1 MKRHEFH
8 LRFVAWGGR
17 GRGENSGS
25 DSIKRY
31 NPVGILTGK
40 ERDIKLNY
48 QRWRRQARARRRDG
62 KIVHYFDS
70 GTGRLF
76 SNMKL
81 VFFWFVSCLL
91 FQRRN
96 GIRRN
101 GVENCN
107 LGEIYLSSGKPRV
120 PKIGQTT
127 VSWPRRANEMVC
139 IRGEN
144 VLGRDVG
151 LSPK

>member
-1 MKRHEFH
+1 MNFI
-8 LRFVAWGGR
+8 FVSEQGVGG

-76 SNMKL
+76 TNMKL
-81 VFFWFVSCLL
+81 VFFLVRFLL
-91 FQRRN
+91 AF
-96 GIRRN
+96 
-101 GVENCN
+101 
-107 LGEIYLSSGKPRV
+107 S
-120 PKIGQTT
+120 TT
-127 VSWPRRANEMVC
+127 
-139 IRGEN
+139 
-144 VLGRDVG
+144 
-151 LSPK
+151 